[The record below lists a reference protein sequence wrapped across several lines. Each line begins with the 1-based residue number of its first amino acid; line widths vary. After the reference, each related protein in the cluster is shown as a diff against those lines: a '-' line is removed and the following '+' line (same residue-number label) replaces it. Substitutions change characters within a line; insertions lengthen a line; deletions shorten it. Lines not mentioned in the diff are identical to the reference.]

1 MVSAAVVVFCLHTL
15 QTSLRLTCKLLV
27 ELQYIVEIA
36 ENTIFDNTHVRKNV
50 LPPLAQQRGPGPALD
65 KQAVHSDDADK
76 QTFHGDK
83 EIGCSAI
90 RL

>member
-1 MVSAAVVVFCLHTL
+1 MVSAAVVVFWLHTL
-15 QTSLRLTCKLLV
+15 HTSLRRTCKLLV

-50 LPPLAQQRGPGPALD
+50 PRPLAQQRGPGPALH
-65 KQAVHSDDADK
+65 KQAVPSDDADK
-76 QTFHGDK
+76 QTFHGNK